1 MTNWH
6 GGGTIPKPNQI
17 IKNKIKIK
25 NKKRKEKIFKPA
37 HLNLF
42 QTHPIRGVCSPP
54 DCHPHLCLSNN
65 SRILSLKETNK

>member
-1 MTNWH
+1 M

-17 IKNKIKIK
+17 IK

-65 SRILSLKETNK
+65 SRILSPKETNK